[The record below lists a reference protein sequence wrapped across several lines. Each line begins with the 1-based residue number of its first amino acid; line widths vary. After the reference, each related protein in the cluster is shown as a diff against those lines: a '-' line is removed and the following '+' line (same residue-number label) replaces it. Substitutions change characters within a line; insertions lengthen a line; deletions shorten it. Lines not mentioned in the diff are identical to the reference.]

1 MFNGLIFIIEDTFVK
16 KLKMIVCAVAM
27 LAATLTSAVLQA
39 GSVEDGIV
47 SRIHAV
53 GSICIE
59 GEDCA
64 KALTVAAAGPR
75 SAEDVYNKGCLAC
88 HASGAAGAPKFGIA
102 ADWTARLALGTELLY
117 SNAINGKGA
126 MPARGLCPNCSDDEV
141 KAAVDYMIEGL

>member
-1 MFNGLIFIIEDTFVK
+1 MKN
-16 KLKMIVCAVAM
+16 LKMIACALVM
-27 LAATLTSAVLQA
+27 FTTTLASALLQA
-39 GSVEDGIV
+39 GSIEDGIV

-53 GSICIE
+53 GTVCIE
-59 GEDCA
+59 GQDCA

-75 SAEDVYNKGCLAC
+75 SAEEVYNKGCLAC
-88 HASGAAGAPKFGIA
+88 HTSGAAGAPKFRN
-102 ADWTARLALGTELLY
+102 ADDWSGRLAIGLEALY

>member
-1 MFNGLIFIIEDTFVK
+1 LIFIIEDIFVK
-16 KLKMIVCAVAM
+16 NLKMIVCAMAM
-27 LAATLTSAVLQA
+27 LVSSLTSVVLQA

-64 KALTVAAAGPR
+64 KVMTIAAAGPR

-88 HASGAAGAPKFGIA
+88 HASGAAGAPKFRIA
-102 ADWTARLALGTELLY
+102 ADWTARLALGMDSLY

>member
-1 MFNGLIFIIEDTFVK
+1 MK

-27 LAATLTSAVLQA
+27 LTATLTSAVLQA

-141 KAAVDYMIEGL
+141 KAAVDYMIEGF

>member
-1 MFNGLIFIIEDTFVK
+1 MK
-16 KLKMIVCAVAM
+16 KIKMIVCAMAM

-88 HASGAAGAPKFGIA
+88 HASGAAGAPKFRIA

-126 MPARGLCPNCSDDEV
+126 MPARRLCPNCSDDEV

>member
-1 MFNGLIFIIEDTFVK
+1 MK
-16 KLKMIVCAVAM
+16 KIKMIVCAMAM

>member
-1 MFNGLIFIIEDTFVK
+1 MK
-16 KLKMIVCAVAM
+16 KFKMIVCAVAM
-27 LAATLTSAVLQA
+27 LTSALTSVVLQA
-39 GSVEDGIV
+39 GSIEDGIV

-53 GSICIE
+53 GSVCIQ

-88 HASGAAGAPKFGIA
+88 HASGAAGAPKFRLA
-102 ADWTARLALGTELLY
+102 ADWTDRLASGMDALY
-117 SNAINGKGA
+117 ANAINGKGA

>member
-1 MFNGLIFIIEDTFVK
+1 M
-16 KLKMIVCAVAM
+16 AM

-88 HASGAAGAPKFGIA
+88 HASGAAGAPKFRIA
-102 ADWTARLALGTELLY
+102 SDWTARLALGTESLY

-141 KAAVDYMIEGL
+141 KAAVDYMIEGLQLTEAYLFMRQASVKAKKMKPDS

>member
-1 MFNGLIFIIEDTFVK
+1 MK
-16 KLKMIVCAVAM
+16 KIKMIVCAMAM

-88 HASGAAGAPKFGIA
+88 HTSGAAGAPKFRIA

>member
-1 MFNGLIFIIEDTFVK
+1 MK
-16 KLKMIVCAVAM
+16 KIKMIVCAMAM

-88 HASGAAGAPKFGIA
+88 HASGAAGAPKFRIA
-102 ADWTARLALGTELLY
+102 SDWTARLALGTELLY

>member
-1 MFNGLIFIIEDTFVK
+1 MK
-16 KLKMIVCAVAM
+16 KLKIIACVMAM
-27 LAATLTSAVLQA
+27 LTATLTSTVLQA
-39 GSVEDGIV
+39 GSIEDGIV

-53 GSICIE
+53 GSVCIE

-64 KALTVAAAGPR
+64 KVITVAAAGPR
-75 SAEDVYNKGCLAC
+75 SAEEVYNKGCLAC
-88 HASGAAGAPKFGIA
+88 HTSGAAGAPKFRN
-102 ADWTARLALGTELLY
+102 ADDWSGRLAIGMEALY

>member
-1 MFNGLIFIIEDTFVK
+1 LISTIEDTFVK
-16 KLKMIVCAVAM
+16 KIKMIVCAMAM

-88 HASGAAGAPKFGIA
+88 HASGAAGAPKFRIA

>member
-1 MFNGLIFIIEDTFVK
+1 MN
-16 KLKMIVCAVAM
+16 KLKMIACAITV
-27 LAATLTSAVLQA
+27 LATTLTSVVLQA
-39 GSVEDGIV
+39 GTVEDGIV

-53 GSICIE
+53 GSVCIQ

-88 HASGAAGAPKFGIA
+88 HSSGAAGATKFRVA
-102 ADWTARLALGTELLY
+102 ADWTDRLASGLDVLY

-126 MPARGLCPNCSDDEV
+126 MPARGLCPSCSDDEV

>member
-1 MFNGLIFIIEDTFVK
+1 MK

-27 LAATLTSAVLQA
+27 LTATLTSAVLQA